1 MQSRGGM
8 PSPARSARLRRGGS
22 GAAIS
27 ALFTISEEDEQ
38 QKSSTPQRL
47 PGTEAHLKSGEK
59 ASGRPTSA
67 GVGQNVSS
75 SAGSRTEPLS
85 LKTDE
90 RLRLARERRE
100 EHEKQFALRETAW
113 LQREERA
120 RQYYERQLEERRKR
134 LEDQR
139 AREEQ
144 RRAAVEEKRKQKLEE
159 EKARHE
165 AVIRRTLE
173 RSQKTKPKPNR
184 WSWGGTHH
192 GTTGHTSA
200 SKKSMPCRS
209 YMLQFPILSFTSHTP
224 KQPDLVSDIRGLFES
239 AILFPLDLEGLERHF
254 PDVDRRSVSTVNLS
268 KRPEP
273 VITKR
278 LSSSSAT
285 LINTPDRALQ
295 KRTSLLNR
303 PQSKQPVRGRTAGD
317 RAAATRRLPL
327 SVWES
332 TMVNRLL
339 TPTHSYLAR
348 SRSAVS
354 LSGDAVIPICPRSAS
369 CHPMSGTSFK
379 SLQCRS
385 AERARA
391 PPPSLDLAARRRTL
405 GTVAKPA
412 KDKDYVRKSWS
423 NLSVPTPAVIKRSR
437 SPGNQKHR
445 VPAPSPVRASSR
457 PPQNLSLLK
466 SSRTLPSLP
475 LFPGNLRPSKSL
487 PKLPANPELPA
498 PVTELE
504 DGMEPAAGTE
514 PVAETELA
522 AEAVSV
528 TEPAAEMDPE
538 PIEDT
543 TPRDE
548 SNIAE
553 TQQGT
558 PAPAIPIASPS
569 TKPMAGTMDPEEAS
583 RLLAE
588 KRRQA
593 REQRDRE
600 EEERRR
606 EEEAERR
613 SREEMARRKAEERA
627 KREEEERMRQ
637 EERKKRE
644 EEEAKQ
650 AEEERAQREREEA
663 ERLQKQKEEEEARQR
678 VAAEQRLERERHFQK
693 EEAERMQ
700 RKKRLEEIMKRTRK
714 SDPPEKKSTSQRN
727 GDVSQQ
733 STSEMGPTLELE
745 APVVIQPHP
754 EGAPDLEHRDHRM
767 PELTTAA
774 ECSSERDS
782 LSKENGIPVPSVFE
796 EVINLSVGTKLTR
809 LDMDGENGVIPVVA
823 FRENGSLR
831 PLAGT
836 DEIQVQ
842 QAAVD
847 LL

>member
-1 MQSRGGM
+1 MQSQGGM
-8 PSPARSARLRRGGS
+8 LSSARPARLRRGGS

-38 QKSSTPQRL
+38 QKSSAPHRL
-47 PGTEAHLKSGEK
+47 PGTEAHPRSGEKK

-67 GVGQNVSS
+67 GVGQNVSG
-75 SAGSRTEPLS
+75 SAGNKSEPLS

-120 RQYYERQLEERRKR
+120 RQFYERQLEERRKR
-134 LEDQR
+134 LEEQR

-165 AVIRRTLE
+165 AVIQRTLE
-173 RSQKTKPKPNR
+173 RSQKAKPKPNR
-184 WSWGGTHH
+184 WSWGGTLR
-192 GTTGHTSA
+192 GT
-200 SKKSMPCRS
+200 
-209 YMLQFPILSFTSHTP
+209 TSHT
-224 KQPDLVSDIRGLFES
+224 S
-239 AILFPLDLEGLERHF
+239 
-254 PDVDRRSVSTVNLS
+254 DVDRRSVSTVNLS

-285 LINTPDRALQ
+285 LINTPDKALQ

-303 PQSKQPVRGRTAGD
+303 PQSKPQPVRGRTAGD

-354 LSGDAVIPICPRSAS
+354 LSGEAVIPICPRSAS
-369 CHPMSGTSFK
+369 CHPMSATSFK

-391 PPPSLDLAARRRTL
+391 PPPSLDLAGRRRTL

-445 VPAPSPVRASSR
+445 VPAPSPVRAPSAPSR
-457 PPQNLSLLK
+457 PAQHPSLMK

-498 PVTELE
+498 PVAESE
-504 DGMEPAAGTE
+504 DGSEPAT
-514 PVAETELA
+514 ETELA

-528 TEPAAEMDPE
+528 TKPAAEMDPE
-538 PIEDT
+538 PLEDMA
-543 TPRDE
+543 PRDE
-548 SNIAE
+548 SDIEE

-627 KREEEERMRQ
+627 RREEEERARQ

-644 EEEAKQ
+644 EEEAKH

-714 SDPPEKKSTSQRN
+714 SDSPEKKSTSQRN

-745 APVVIQPHP
+745 APAVIQSHP
-754 EGAPDLEHRDHRM
+754 EGAPDLEHRDQSM

-796 EVINLSVGTKLTR
+796 EVINLSVGTKMTR

-836 DEIQVQ
+836 DEVQVH
-842 QAAVD
+842 QATVD

>member
-192 GTTGHTSA
+192 GTTGHTS
-200 SKKSMPCRS
+200 
-209 YMLQFPILSFTSHTP
+209 
-224 KQPDLVSDIRGLFES
+224 
-239 AILFPLDLEGLERHF
+239 
-254 PDVDRRSVSTVNLS
+254 DVDRRSVSTVNLS

>member
-75 SAGSRTEPLS
+75 SAGSRTAEPLS

-192 GTTGHTSA
+192 GTTGHTS
-200 SKKSMPCRS
+200 
-209 YMLQFPILSFTSHTP
+209 
-224 KQPDLVSDIRGLFES
+224 
-239 AILFPLDLEGLERHF
+239 
-254 PDVDRRSVSTVNLS
+254 DVDRRSVSTVNLS

-285 LINTPDRALQ
+285 LINTPDR
-295 KRTSLLNR
+295 
-303 PQSKQPVRGRTAGD
+303 
-317 RAAATRRLPL
+317 ATRRLPL

-354 LSGDAVIPICPRSAS
+354 LSGDAAS

>member
-75 SAGSRTEPLS
+75 SAGSRTAEPLS

-285 LINTPDRALQ
+285 LINTPDR
-295 KRTSLLNR
+295 
-303 PQSKQPVRGRTAGD
+303 
-317 RAAATRRLPL
+317 
-327 SVWES
+327 
-332 TMVNRLL
+332 
-339 TPTHSYLAR
+339 
-348 SRSAVS
+348 
-354 LSGDAVIPICPRSAS
+354 AS

>member
-1 MQSRGGM
+1 MQSQGGM
-8 PSPARSARLRRGGS
+8 LSSARPARLRRGGS

-38 QKSSTPQRL
+38 QKSSAPHRL
-47 PGTEAHLKSGEK
+47 PGTEAHPRSGEKK

-67 GVGQNVSS
+67 GVGQNVSG
-75 SAGSRTEPLS
+75 SAGNKSAEPLS

-120 RQYYERQLEERRKR
+120 RQFYERQLEERRKR
-134 LEDQR
+134 LEEQR

-165 AVIRRTLE
+165 AVIQRTLE
-173 RSQKTKPKPNR
+173 RSQKAKPKPNR
-184 WSWGGTHH
+184 WSWGGTLR
-192 GTTGHTSA
+192 GTTSHTSA
-200 SKKSMPCRS
+200 SRKSMPCSS
-209 YMLQFPILSFTSHTP
+209 YTLQFPVLSFTSHTP

-285 LINTPDRALQ
+285 LINTPDKALQ

-303 PQSKQPVRGRTAGD
+303 PQSKPQPVRGRTAGD

-354 LSGDAVIPICPRSAS
+354 LSGEAAS
-369 CHPMSGTSFK
+369 CHPMSATSFK

-391 PPPSLDLAARRRTL
+391 PPPSLDLAGRRRTL

-445 VPAPSPVRASSR
+445 VPAPSPVRAPSAPSR
-457 PPQNLSLLK
+457 PAQHPSLMK

-498 PVTELE
+498 PVAESE
-504 DGMEPAAGTE
+504 DGSEPAT
-514 PVAETELA
+514 ETELA

-528 TEPAAEMDPE
+528 TKPAAEMDPE
-538 PIEDT
+538 PLEDMA
-543 TPRDE
+543 PRDE
-548 SNIAE
+548 SDIEE

-627 KREEEERMRQ
+627 RREEEERARQ

-644 EEEAKQ
+644 EEEAKH

-714 SDPPEKKSTSQRN
+714 SDSPEKKSTSQRN

-745 APVVIQPHP
+745 APAVIQSHP
-754 EGAPDLEHRDHRM
+754 EGAPDLEHRDQSM

-796 EVINLSVGTKLTR
+796 EVINLSVGTKMTR

-836 DEIQVQ
+836 DEVQVH
-842 QAAVD
+842 QATVD

>member
-1 MQSRGGM
+1 MQSQGGM
-8 PSPARSARLRRGGS
+8 LSSARPARLRRGGS

-38 QKSSTPQRL
+38 QKSSAPHRL
-47 PGTEAHLKSGEK
+47 PGTEAHPRSGEKK

-67 GVGQNVSS
+67 GVGQNVSG
-75 SAGSRTEPLS
+75 SAGNKSAEPLS

-120 RQYYERQLEERRKR
+120 RQFYERQLEERRKR
-134 LEDQR
+134 LEEQR

-165 AVIRRTLE
+165 AVIQRTLE
-173 RSQKTKPKPNR
+173 RSQKAKPKPNR
-184 WSWGGTHH
+184 WSWGGTLR
-192 GTTGHTSA
+192 GT
-200 SKKSMPCRS
+200 
-209 YMLQFPILSFTSHTP
+209 TSHT
-224 KQPDLVSDIRGLFES
+224 S
-239 AILFPLDLEGLERHF
+239 
-254 PDVDRRSVSTVNLS
+254 DVDRRSVSTVNLS

-285 LINTPDRALQ
+285 LINTPDKALQ

-303 PQSKQPVRGRTAGD
+303 PQSKPQPVRGRTAGD

-354 LSGDAVIPICPRSAS
+354 LSGEAVIPICPRSAS
-369 CHPMSGTSFK
+369 CHPMSATSFK

-391 PPPSLDLAARRRTL
+391 PPPSLDLAGRRRTL

-445 VPAPSPVRASSR
+445 VPAPSPVRAPSAPSR
-457 PPQNLSLLK
+457 PAQHPSLMK

-498 PVTELE
+498 PVAESE
-504 DGMEPAAGTE
+504 DGSEPAT
-514 PVAETELA
+514 ETELA

-528 TEPAAEMDPE
+528 TKPAAEMDPE
-538 PIEDT
+538 PLEDMA
-543 TPRDE
+543 PRDE
-548 SNIAE
+548 SDIEE

-627 KREEEERMRQ
+627 RREEEERARQ

-644 EEEAKQ
+644 EEEAKH

-714 SDPPEKKSTSQRN
+714 SDSPEKKSTSQRN

-745 APVVIQPHP
+745 APAVIQSHP
-754 EGAPDLEHRDHRM
+754 EGAPDLEHRDQSM

-796 EVINLSVGTKLTR
+796 EVINLSVGTKMTR

-836 DEIQVQ
+836 DEVQVH
-842 QAAVD
+842 QATVD

>member
-1 MQSRGGM
+1 MQSQGGM
-8 PSPARSARLRRGGS
+8 LSSARPARLRRGGS

-38 QKSSTPQRL
+38 QKSSAPHRL
-47 PGTEAHLKSGEK
+47 PGTEAHPRSGEKK

-67 GVGQNVSS
+67 GVGQNVSG
-75 SAGSRTEPLS
+75 SAGNKSAEPLS

-120 RQYYERQLEERRKR
+120 RQFYERQLEERRKR
-134 LEDQR
+134 LEEQR

-165 AVIRRTLE
+165 AVIQRTLE
-173 RSQKTKPKPNR
+173 RSQKAKPKPNR
-184 WSWGGTHH
+184 WSWGGTLR
-192 GTTGHTSA
+192 GT
-200 SKKSMPCRS
+200 
-209 YMLQFPILSFTSHTP
+209 TSHT
-224 KQPDLVSDIRGLFES
+224 S
-239 AILFPLDLEGLERHF
+239 
-254 PDVDRRSVSTVNLS
+254 DVDRRSVSTVNLS

-285 LINTPDRALQ
+285 LINTPD
-295 KRTSLLNR
+295 K
-303 PQSKQPVRGRTAGD
+303 
-317 RAAATRRLPL
+317 
-327 SVWES
+327 
-332 TMVNRLL
+332 
-339 TPTHSYLAR
+339 
-348 SRSAVS
+348 
-354 LSGDAVIPICPRSAS
+354 AS
-369 CHPMSGTSFK
+369 CHPMSATSFK

-391 PPPSLDLAARRRTL
+391 PPPSLDLAGRRRTL

-445 VPAPSPVRASSR
+445 VPAPSPVRAPSAPSR
-457 PPQNLSLLK
+457 PAQHPSLMK

-498 PVTELE
+498 PVAESE
-504 DGMEPAAGTE
+504 DGSEPAT
-514 PVAETELA
+514 ETELA

-528 TEPAAEMDPE
+528 TKPAAEMDPE
-538 PIEDT
+538 PLEDMA
-543 TPRDE
+543 PRDE
-548 SNIAE
+548 SDIEE

-627 KREEEERMRQ
+627 RREEEERARQ

-644 EEEAKQ
+644 EEEAKH

-714 SDPPEKKSTSQRN
+714 SDSPEKKSTSQRN

-745 APVVIQPHP
+745 APAVIQSHP
-754 EGAPDLEHRDHRM
+754 EGAPDLEHRDQSM

-796 EVINLSVGTKLTR
+796 EVINLSVGTKMTR

-836 DEIQVQ
+836 DEVQVH
-842 QAAVD
+842 QATVD

>member
-1 MQSRGGM
+1 MQSQGGM
-8 PSPARSARLRRGGS
+8 LSSARPARLRRGGS

-38 QKSSTPQRL
+38 QKSSAPHRL
-47 PGTEAHLKSGEK
+47 PGTEAHPRSGEKK

-67 GVGQNVSS
+67 GVGQNVSG
-75 SAGSRTEPLS
+75 SAGNKSAEPLS

-120 RQYYERQLEERRKR
+120 RQFYERQLEERRKR
-134 LEDQR
+134 LEEQR

-165 AVIRRTLE
+165 AVIQRTLE
-173 RSQKTKPKPNR
+173 RSQKAKPKPNR
-184 WSWGGTHH
+184 WSWGGTLR
-192 GTTGHTSA
+192 GTTSHTSA
-200 SKKSMPCRS
+200 SRKSMPCSS
-209 YMLQFPILSFTSHTP
+209 YTLQFPVLSFTSHTP
-224 KQPDLVSDIRGLFES
+224 KQPDLVSDIR
-239 AILFPLDLEGLERHF
+239 
-254 PDVDRRSVSTVNLS
+254 DVDRRSVSTVNLS

-285 LINTPDRALQ
+285 LINTPD
-295 KRTSLLNR
+295 K
-303 PQSKQPVRGRTAGD
+303 
-317 RAAATRRLPL
+317 
-327 SVWES
+327 
-332 TMVNRLL
+332 
-339 TPTHSYLAR
+339 
-348 SRSAVS
+348 
-354 LSGDAVIPICPRSAS
+354 AS
-369 CHPMSGTSFK
+369 CHPMSATSFK

-391 PPPSLDLAARRRTL
+391 PPPSLDLAGRRRTL

-445 VPAPSPVRASSR
+445 VPAPSPVRAPSAPSR
-457 PPQNLSLLK
+457 PAQHPSLMK

-498 PVTELE
+498 PVAESE
-504 DGMEPAAGTE
+504 DGSEPAT
-514 PVAETELA
+514 ETELA

-528 TEPAAEMDPE
+528 TKPAAEMDPE
-538 PIEDT
+538 PLEDMA
-543 TPRDE
+543 PRDE
-548 SNIAE
+548 SDIEE

-627 KREEEERMRQ
+627 RREEEERARQ

-644 EEEAKQ
+644 EEEAKH

-714 SDPPEKKSTSQRN
+714 SDSPEKKSTSQRN

-745 APVVIQPHP
+745 APAVIQSHP
-754 EGAPDLEHRDHRM
+754 EGAPDLEHRDQSM

-796 EVINLSVGTKLTR
+796 EVINLSVGTKMTR

-836 DEIQVQ
+836 DEVQVH
-842 QAAVD
+842 QATVD

>member
-75 SAGSRTEPLS
+75 SAGSRTAEPLS

-192 GTTGHTSA
+192 GTTGHTS
-200 SKKSMPCRS
+200 
-209 YMLQFPILSFTSHTP
+209 
-224 KQPDLVSDIRGLFES
+224 
-239 AILFPLDLEGLERHF
+239 
-254 PDVDRRSVSTVNLS
+254 DVDRRSVSTVNLS

-285 LINTPDRALQ
+285 LINTPDR
-295 KRTSLLNR
+295 
-303 PQSKQPVRGRTAGD
+303 
-317 RAAATRRLPL
+317 
-327 SVWES
+327 
-332 TMVNRLL
+332 
-339 TPTHSYLAR
+339 
-348 SRSAVS
+348 
-354 LSGDAVIPICPRSAS
+354 AS

>member
-1 MQSRGGM
+1 MQSQGGM
-8 PSPARSARLRRGGS
+8 LSSARPARLRRGGS

-38 QKSSTPQRL
+38 QKSSAPHRL
-47 PGTEAHLKSGEK
+47 PGTEAHPRSGEKK

-67 GVGQNVSS
+67 GVGQNVSG
-75 SAGSRTEPLS
+75 SAGNKSAEPLS

-120 RQYYERQLEERRKR
+120 RQFYERQLEERRKR
-134 LEDQR
+134 LEEQR

-165 AVIRRTLE
+165 AVIQRTLE
-173 RSQKTKPKPNR
+173 RSQKAKPKPNR
-184 WSWGGTHH
+184 WSWGGTLR
-192 GTTGHTSA
+192 GT
-200 SKKSMPCRS
+200 
-209 YMLQFPILSFTSHTP
+209 TSHT
-224 KQPDLVSDIRGLFES
+224 S
-239 AILFPLDLEGLERHF
+239 
-254 PDVDRRSVSTVNLS
+254 DVDRRSVSTVNLS

-285 LINTPDRALQ
+285 LINTPD
-295 KRTSLLNR
+295 K
-303 PQSKQPVRGRTAGD
+303 
-317 RAAATRRLPL
+317 ATRRLPL

-354 LSGDAVIPICPRSAS
+354 LSGEAVIPICPRSAS
-369 CHPMSGTSFK
+369 CHPMSATSFK

-391 PPPSLDLAARRRTL
+391 PPPSLDLAGRRRTL

-445 VPAPSPVRASSR
+445 VPAPSPVRAPSAPSR
-457 PPQNLSLLK
+457 PAQHPSLMK

-498 PVTELE
+498 PVAESE
-504 DGMEPAAGTE
+504 DGSEPAT
-514 PVAETELA
+514 ETELA

-528 TEPAAEMDPE
+528 TKPAAEMDPE
-538 PIEDT
+538 PLEDMA
-543 TPRDE
+543 PRDE
-548 SNIAE
+548 SDIEE

-627 KREEEERMRQ
+627 RREEEERARQ

-644 EEEAKQ
+644 EEEAKH

-714 SDPPEKKSTSQRN
+714 SDSPEKKSTSQRN

-745 APVVIQPHP
+745 APAVIQSHP
-754 EGAPDLEHRDHRM
+754 EGAPDLEHRDQSM

-796 EVINLSVGTKLTR
+796 EVINLSVGTKMTR

-836 DEIQVQ
+836 DEVQVH
-842 QAAVD
+842 QATVD

>member
-1 MQSRGGM
+1 MQSQGGM
-8 PSPARSARLRRGGS
+8 LSSARPARLRRGGS

-38 QKSSTPQRL
+38 QKSSAPHRL
-47 PGTEAHLKSGEK
+47 PGTEAHPRSGEKK

-67 GVGQNVSS
+67 GVGQNVSG
-75 SAGSRTEPLS
+75 SAGNKSAEPLS

-120 RQYYERQLEERRKR
+120 RQFYERQLEERRKR
-134 LEDQR
+134 LEEQR

-165 AVIRRTLE
+165 AVIQRTLE
-173 RSQKTKPKPNR
+173 RSQKAKPKPNR
-184 WSWGGTHH
+184 WSWGGTLR
-192 GTTGHTSA
+192 GTTSHTSA
-200 SKKSMPCRS
+200 SRKSMPCSS
-209 YMLQFPILSFTSHTP
+209 YTLQFPVLSFTSHTP

-285 LINTPDRALQ
+285 LINTPD
-295 KRTSLLNR
+295 K
-303 PQSKQPVRGRTAGD
+303 
-317 RAAATRRLPL
+317 
-327 SVWES
+327 
-332 TMVNRLL
+332 
-339 TPTHSYLAR
+339 
-348 SRSAVS
+348 
-354 LSGDAVIPICPRSAS
+354 VIPICPRSAS
-369 CHPMSGTSFK
+369 CHPMSATSFK

-391 PPPSLDLAARRRTL
+391 PPPSLDLAGRRRTL

-445 VPAPSPVRASSR
+445 VPAPSPVRAPSAPSR
-457 PPQNLSLLK
+457 PAQHPSLMK

-498 PVTELE
+498 PVAESE
-504 DGMEPAAGTE
+504 DGSEPAT
-514 PVAETELA
+514 ETELA

-528 TEPAAEMDPE
+528 TKPAAEMDPE
-538 PIEDT
+538 PLEDMA
-543 TPRDE
+543 PRDE
-548 SNIAE
+548 SDIEE

-627 KREEEERMRQ
+627 RREEEERARQ

-644 EEEAKQ
+644 EEEAKH

-714 SDPPEKKSTSQRN
+714 SDSPEKKSTSQRN

-745 APVVIQPHP
+745 APAVIQSHP
-754 EGAPDLEHRDHRM
+754 EGAPDLEHRDQSM

-796 EVINLSVGTKLTR
+796 EVINLSVGTKMTR

-836 DEIQVQ
+836 DEVQVH
-842 QAAVD
+842 QATVD

>member
-75 SAGSRTEPLS
+75 SAGSRTAEPLS

-192 GTTGHTSA
+192 GTTGHTS
-200 SKKSMPCRS
+200 
-209 YMLQFPILSFTSHTP
+209 
-224 KQPDLVSDIRGLFES
+224 
-239 AILFPLDLEGLERHF
+239 
-254 PDVDRRSVSTVNLS
+254 DVDRRSVSTVNLS

>member
-1 MQSRGGM
+1 MQSQGGM
-8 PSPARSARLRRGGS
+8 LSSARPARLRRGGS

-38 QKSSTPQRL
+38 QKSSAPHRL
-47 PGTEAHLKSGEK
+47 PGTEAHPRSGEKK

-67 GVGQNVSS
+67 GVGQNVSG
-75 SAGSRTEPLS
+75 SAGNKSAEPLS

-120 RQYYERQLEERRKR
+120 RQFYERQLEERRKR
-134 LEDQR
+134 LEEQR

-165 AVIRRTLE
+165 AVIQRTLE
-173 RSQKTKPKPNR
+173 RSQKAKPKPNR
-184 WSWGGTHH
+184 WSWGGTLR
-192 GTTGHTSA
+192 GT
-200 SKKSMPCRS
+200 
-209 YMLQFPILSFTSHTP
+209 TSHT
-224 KQPDLVSDIRGLFES
+224 S
-239 AILFPLDLEGLERHF
+239 
-254 PDVDRRSVSTVNLS
+254 DVDRRSVSTVNLS

-285 LINTPDRALQ
+285 LINTPD
-295 KRTSLLNR
+295 K
-303 PQSKQPVRGRTAGD
+303 
-317 RAAATRRLPL
+317 ATRRLPL

-354 LSGDAVIPICPRSAS
+354 LSGEAAS
-369 CHPMSGTSFK
+369 CHPMSATSFK

-391 PPPSLDLAARRRTL
+391 PPPSLDLAGRRRTL

-445 VPAPSPVRASSR
+445 VPAPSPVRAPSAPSR
-457 PPQNLSLLK
+457 PAQHPSLMK

-498 PVTELE
+498 PVAESE
-504 DGMEPAAGTE
+504 DGSEPAT
-514 PVAETELA
+514 ETELA

-528 TEPAAEMDPE
+528 TKPAAEMDPE
-538 PIEDT
+538 PLEDMA
-543 TPRDE
+543 PRDE
-548 SNIAE
+548 SDIEE

-627 KREEEERMRQ
+627 RREEEERARQ

-644 EEEAKQ
+644 EEEAKH

-714 SDPPEKKSTSQRN
+714 SDSPEKKSTSQRN

-745 APVVIQPHP
+745 APAVIQSHP
-754 EGAPDLEHRDHRM
+754 EGAPDLEHRDQSM

-796 EVINLSVGTKLTR
+796 EVINLSVGTKMTR

-836 DEIQVQ
+836 DEVQVH
-842 QAAVD
+842 QATVD